1 MTSMKSSI
9 HFSRCI
15 LRNRCTHTA
24 VSAITNPSSRLLT
37 TSTTNAVNRLQF
49 AVEEY
54 RMKNFTYTLPSRCKK
69 EIIHAA
75 DVRKDGLIPIEGVM
89 MMIENIG
96 ASSLVTRKDMEGIF
110 YELGEESKFSS
121 DRESGSTGLTIAKER
136 MLQIL

>member
-1 MTSMKSSI
+1 
-9 HFSRCI
+9 
-15 LRNRCTHTA
+15 
-24 VSAITNPSSRLLT
+24 
-37 TSTTNAVNRLQF
+37 
-49 AVEEY
+49 
-54 RMKNFTYTLPSRCKK
+54 
-69 EIIHAA
+69 
-75 DVRKDGLIPIEGVM
+75 M